1 MAPILGYSSSH
12 ALGSRPGVL
21 SYNIN
26 REWRMK
32 QDTEV
37 GYGSKQKRITS
48 VEHGNHRQNRNL
60 ECLQT
65 SLQSQTWY
73 DGSSMICQLV
83 DIEYCPGTPTV
94 VQKVSLTWNHCRVS
108 SCHLQFMHYII
119 CRTFRHY
126 SKCCL
131 ESWLLT
137 WLLDA
142 QL

>member
-32 QDTEV
+32 QDTKV

-65 SLQSQTWY
+65 SLQSQT
-73 DGSSMICQLV
+73 
-83 DIEYCPGTPTV
+83 
-94 VQKVSLTWNHCRVS
+94 
-108 SCHLQFMHYII
+108 
-119 CRTFRHY
+119 
-126 SKCCL
+126 
-131 ESWLLT
+131 
-137 WLLDA
+137 
-142 QL
+142 